1 MEAGIIALILI
12 VLFFSTLIRST
23 FGFGDALV
31 AMPLLSLIIDI
42 RLATPLVAVIALG
55 IAFYIFLHSRK
66 EIKFSEIKKLLI
78 PTLIGIP
85 IGVIYLKNVNEDI
98 IKFILALILIV
109 FASFKLISTIQYKPI
124 KPGYA
129 YIFGLISGLLG
140 GAYNTNG
147 PPLIIFGTLRN
158 WSAASFRATLQG
170 IFLPV
175 NSFIVINHIAGG
187 LWSFELLKILLYTLP
202 VIIPS
207 IFLGGFLHRKIST
220 EKFHRYIYLFLII
233 IGIVLLVSI
242 FTS

>member
-1 MEAGIIALILI
+1 MDK
-12 VLFFSTLIRST
+12 F
-23 FGFGDALV
+23 
-31 AMPLLSLIIDI
+31 
-42 RLATPLVAVIALG
+42 
-55 IAFYIFLHSRK
+55 IFLLIFFVGLSCQNK
-66 EIKFSEIKKLLI
+66 QVSQSEHDRRLSTAGHKK
-78 PTLIGIP
+78 
-85 IGVIYLKNVNEDI
+85 N
-98 IKFILALILIV
+98 
-109 FASFKLISTIQYKPI
+109 TITELQPQYKPI

-158 WSAASFRATLQG
+158 WSAVSFRATLQG

-187 LWSFELLKILLYTLP
+187 LWSFELLRILLYTLP

-207 IFLGGFLHRKIST
+207 IFLGGFLHKKIST